1 MEGQSLE
8 SRKEKIKNEVLDA
21 GTDELANELA
31 KAGKEAIHRLIQDV
45 KEYIGNQYSN
55 FKLNSVNNAEL
66 KKLEMRIAISN
77 ENVEIG
83 MEKKEIAVVWAMQ
96 KLGYSKEDIQ
106 KVLNLANQA
115 YNPKSKSSFLD

>member
-21 GTDELANELA
+21 GTDELA